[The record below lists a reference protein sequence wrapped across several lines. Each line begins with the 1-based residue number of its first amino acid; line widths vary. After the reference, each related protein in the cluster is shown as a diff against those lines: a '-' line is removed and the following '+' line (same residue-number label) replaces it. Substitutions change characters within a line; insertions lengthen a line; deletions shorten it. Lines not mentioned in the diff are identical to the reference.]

1 MESKKRIE
9 QIEEL
14 CEKNNLNIYEVFREA
29 KIPTST
35 IFNWKKKEPFA
46 FEVFDRLINT
56 IEKLSVESTNA

>member
-35 IFNWKKKEPFA
+35 IFNWKKKEPKA
-46 FEVFDRLINT
+46 FDVFDKLVQT
-56 IEKLSVESTNA
+56 IEKLSVQNSTF